1 LSGTYFS
8 KKSTHFLSFHHHL
21 DLKIEGSNS
30 KEVLGATLF
39 GNPSITNGDGP
50 ITQP

>member
-1 LSGTYFS
+1 VELNFQKNQLIFY
-8 KKSTHFLSFHHHL
+8 HFNHHL
-21 DLKIEGSNS
+21 DLKIEGPNS